1 MSIFAFVGIAI
12 VISFIIR
19 GGFIISKWGEWHG
32 FYGKYGFGTLFMSF
46 FLHLVAYLCITLVM
60 LCVDFAF
67 TPIDHW
73 NTSTCKLYGL
83 GNNTATNGRFVL
95 GSGTIKDVQYIFY
108 NTKDKDGYIQTH
120 KAPMDDCY
128 FDNESDS
135 SYLEYK
141 EGVRKPRFGLFGDI
155 KCVETERMKARKYI
169 FHLRKEDMDIDNHY
183 DINKY

>member
-19 GGFIISKWGEWHG
+19 GGYIISKWGEWHG

-73 NTSTCKLYGL
+73 NTSTHKLYGL
-83 GNNTATNGRFVL
+83 GNNTATNGSFIL
-95 GSGTIKDVQYIFY
+95 GSGKIGDVQYIFY
-108 NTKDKDGYIQTH
+108 NMKGKDGYIQTH
-120 KAPMDDCY
+120 KAPIGDCY

-135 SYLEYK
+135 TYLEYK
-141 EGVRKPRFGLFGDI
+141 EGVTKPRYGLFVDI
-155 KCVETERMKARKYI
+155 KCVDIKAKKYI
-169 FHLRKEDMDIDNHY
+169 FHLRKEDMNIDNHY
-183 DINKY
+183 VISKY